1 MEKMNRFLEIFWLV
15 LAGVTLCMALYLLS
29 VDGYEKSKF
38 MLMLPLLPAAM
49 WIMRRSLRIRL
60 EKNQK
65 AAQKKKNNND

>member
-1 MEKMNRFLEIFWLV
+1 MNRFLEVFWLG
-15 LAGVTLCMALYLLS
+15 LAAVTLCMALYLLT
-29 VDGYEKSKF
+29 VDGYEQSKF